1 MQASVADL
9 QMSGEETERP
19 VKDFMPQ
26 VAEKMVKQQE
36 NLRSYVSI
44 LEENMI
50 DTIKSLGQLTEA
62 ELREDLE
69 FQLGL
74 VKKILKK
81 IGS

>member
-1 MQASVADL
+1 MQARVADL

-19 VKDFMPQ
+19 VKDFMRQ
-26 VAEKMVKQQE
+26 VAEKMGKQQE